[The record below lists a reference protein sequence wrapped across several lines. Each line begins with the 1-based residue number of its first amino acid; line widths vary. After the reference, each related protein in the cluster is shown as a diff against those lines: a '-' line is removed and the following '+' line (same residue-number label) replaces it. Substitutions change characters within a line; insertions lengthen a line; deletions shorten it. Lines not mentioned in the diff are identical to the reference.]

1 MRVAEIMQ
9 EVYTVSDKYR
19 KYALIY

>member
-1 MRVAEIMQ
+1 MQ